1 MSISTGTGGYTQ
13 NNVDITAGSGAITIT
28 VDAVA
33 IAANTG
39 ANALQTTGV
48 LTLKPSSAATAMSL
62 AGAAAFDLT
71 AAEIT
76 NLAGGVTGAGSIVI
90 GDAAA
95 STGAMTIGAAVN
107 FGAKTV
113 TLNAGSFTDG
123 NTVGRTI
130 TAGPLNLNAR
140 SGAIGAAAANGAID
154 VAATN
159 LTVNTVNQNA
169 FVNSAGTVNFGA
181 GASSVGTGNLT
192 VTVSGAGNAIT
203 QSAGGAITANTLTLT
218 TNNASATLN
227 TATNAITNLGA
238 TALGAGALNLLDA
251 GGLAVT
257 GAVAA
262 SGGVTLNTSGALAAN
277 NTVNAGAGNVSL
289 TTTGA
294 GNAITQNATGVITA
308 GTLALTTTNANA
320 TLNAAT
326 NAITNLGA
334 ATLGTGSLNLLD
346 AGGLAVSGAVA
357 ATSGITLNTSGA
369 LAINN
374 AVNAGA
380 GNVSLTSTGAVTQT
394 QPITAAGLEL
404 LGAGST
410 YTLTHTGN
418 NVATLAGNAG
428 TITYTDSNAL
438 SIGTVNTTVGIT
450 AAGLVDVRT
459 QTGDLTLTNAISTS
473 NATAN
478 AVTLV
483 ADVASTPN
491 IAGTGGNF
499 INSAGAGAISTGVGG
514 AWRIYTGNPAGAT
527 RGGLVETGKRY
538 NVDDGSDPIA
548 TGNRIY
554 FRNQPTLTLTADN
567 QSKTY
572 GAANPAFTYTPSGLI
587 DGDLI
592 GAAISSGPS
601 FTVDGTVSGSGNLTA
616 LTPHNIIP
624 SAATASSFGYT
635 LSYANGSL
643 TVNPLALTG
652 AAIAGVN
659 TTYGTPA
666 ATGAVSFGNVI
677 GADVVNANAA
687 TVVSPLT
694 SASGN
699 LRAGSYAQTVAG
711 LAAGGD
717 SANYSFG
724 TVTTASNNYQVNQL
738 ALAGAAIAAVNTTY
752 GTLAATGLV
761 SLGNVI
767 GADAVNANAATI
779 VSPLTS
785 TSGNLRAGSYAQ
797 NASGITGADSANY
810 SFAGGFTSAAN
821 YSVAQLTLTGA
832 AIAAVNT
839 TYGTPAATGAVSFG
853 NVIGVDVVNANT
865 ATIVSPLLSSSNNLR
880 AGNYAQT
887 VTGLAAGGDATNY
900 SFGTFT
906 TASNNYQVNQLAL
919 TGSVTAGNKVYD
931 ANTTAS
937 ITGRNLAGA
946 VAGDGVSYTGGTATF
961 SDKNVGN
968 GKTVTATGLS
978 LAGADAGNYTVNTS
992 ATTTANVTPAT
1003 LNVTYTGVN
1012 KVYDASATAA
1022 VNTADNH
1029 LGADVITINRTA
1041 NFADANA
1048 GVGKTINVTGVTLSG
1063 ADAGNYTVASTGT
1076 ANADITPRGII
1087 VTANNATKVYGGAD
1101 PAFTFN
1107 VGGAGFAGAD
1117 TITSVFTGALARV
1130 AGENVASGPYAINQG
1145 TLASNANYSITAYT
1159 SGQFSITPKA
1169 LTIAADNKSKL
1180 VSDPLPPFTATYAG
1194 FAFADTPASLTGALA
1209 FATPATATSPA
1220 GAYVITPSGQSS
1232 SNYTITFVSGAL
1244 TVTGAPTV
1252 PVWVSSA
1259 PPRPIPTAT
1268 RAGGCRRSST
1278 FRRRAAP
1285 ANPPRYVFGTAYDN
1299 GWPAKCART
1308 SCSNLSLRPSRTS
1321 RVEVPMCGASTTL
1334 SMRINSGGTRGSSAN
1349 TSSAAPAICWL
1360 TSALTSAG
1368 SSTMAPREML
1378 TRKPSAPSAAR
1389 IRVSIRWRVAGVNAQ
1404 ATTRQSAL
1412 RTMASRL
1419 SKYGYVTSSLRR
1431 GPK

>member
-1 MSISTGTGGYTQ
+1 M
-13 NNVDITAGSGAITIT
+13 A
-28 VDAVA
+28 
-33 IAANTG
+33 
-39 ANALQTTGV
+39 
-48 LTLKPSSAATAMSL
+48 
-62 AGAAAFDLT
+62 
-71 AAEIT
+71 
-76 NLAGGVTGAGSIVI
+76 
-90 GDAAA
+90 
-95 STGAMTIGAAVN
+95 
-107 FGAKTV
+107 
-113 TLNAGSFTDG
+113 
-123 NTVGRTI
+123 
-130 TAGPLNLNAR
+130 
-140 SGAIGAAAANGAID
+140 
-154 VAATN
+154 
-159 LTVNTVNQNA
+159 
-169 FVNSAGTVNFGA
+169 
-181 GASSVGTGNLT
+181 
-192 VTVSGAGNAIT
+192 
-203 QSAGGAITANTLTLT
+203 
-218 TNNASATLN
+218 
-227 TATNAITNLGA
+227 
-238 TALGAGALNLLDA
+238 
-251 GGLAVT
+251 
-257 GAVAA
+257 
-262 SGGVTLNTSGALAAN
+262 
-277 NTVNAGAGNVSL
+277 
-289 TTTGA
+289 
-294 GNAITQNATGVITA
+294 
-308 GTLALTTTNANA
+308 
-320 TLNAAT
+320 
-326 NAITNLGA
+326 
-334 ATLGTGSLNLLD
+334 
-346 AGGLAVSGAVA
+346 
-357 ATSGITLNTSGA
+357 
-369 LAINN
+369 
-374 AVNAGA
+374 
-380 GNVSLTSTGAVTQT
+380 
-394 QPITAAGLEL
+394 
-404 LGAGST
+404 
-410 YTLTHTGN
+410 
-418 NVATLAGNAG
+418 
-428 TITYTDSNAL
+428 
-438 SIGTVNTTVGIT
+438 
-450 AAGLVDVRT
+450 
-459 QTGDLTLTNAISTS
+459 
-473 NATAN
+473 
-478 AVTLV
+478 
-483 ADVASTPN
+483 
-491 IAGTGGNF
+491 
-499 INSAGAGAISTGVGG
+499 
-514 AWRIYTGNPAGAT
+514 
-527 RGGLVETGKRY
+527 
-538 NVDDGSDPIA
+538 
-548 TGNRIY
+548 
-554 FRNQPTLTLTADN
+554 
-567 QSKTY
+567 
-572 GAANPAFTYTPSGLI
+572 
-587 DGDLI
+587 
-592 GAAISSGPS
+592 
-601 FTVDGTVSGSGNLTA
+601 
-616 LTPHNIIP
+616 
-624 SAATASSFGYT
+624 
-635 LSYANGSL
+635 
-643 TVNPLALTG
+643 
-652 AAIAGVN
+652 
-659 TTYGTPA
+659 
-666 ATGAVSFGNVI
+666 
-677 GADVVNANAA
+677 
-687 TVVSPLT
+687 
-694 SASGN
+694 
-699 LRAGSYAQTVAG
+699 
-711 LAAGGD
+711 
-717 SANYSFG
+717 
-724 TVTTASNNYQVNQL
+724 
-738 ALAGAAIAAVNTTY
+738 
-752 GTLAATGLV
+752 
-761 SLGNVI
+761 
-767 GADAVNANAATI
+767 
-779 VSPLTS
+779 
-785 TSGNLRAGSYAQ
+785 
-797 NASGITGADSANY
+797 
-810 SFAGGFTSAAN
+810 
-821 YSVAQLTLTGA
+821 GA